1 MNTSTQSAG
10 MLSTPAPAQPQQ
22 QGAYNGTVDVM
33 GEPVE
38 VVNGVAEVEGEKY
51 FVSNNGKI
59 VINSKH
65 QVFGYI
71 EDGVFKPLDRQ
82 HYEMLKAE
90 GLIEEPNK

>member
-1 MNTSTQSAG
+1 

-51 FVSNNGKI
+51 FVSIDGDMVANIKGQLIGYVEEGKFKP
-59 VINSKH
+59 NDAEHLDELRQK
-65 QVFGYI
+65 GYI
-71 EDGVFKPLDRQ
+71 K
-82 HYEMLKAE
+82 
-90 GLIEEPNK
+90 